1 MVIIEV
7 MMVMIVGTM
16 VNEMVVIV
24 LTTIPLQVTAENRLG
39 SETHSLELVVHG
51 EFISSCT
58 IVHERAGFFHD
69 SQGVVDVDE
78 GSPYTLPF

>member
-1 MVIIEV
+1 M
-7 MMVMIVGTM
+7 
-16 VNEMVVIV
+16 
-24 LTTIPLQVTAENRLG
+24 TAENRLG

-58 IVHERAGFFHD
+58 IVQERAGFVHD
-69 SQGVVDVDE
+69 SEGAVDFDD